1 MTVAST
7 VSTLPLSVILLTTPA
22 SVMMTVT
29 AILKTSATLMEY
41 VRRSLVWLMLTVM
54 MRPMER
60 ESVMFPP
67 SPMEIVT
74 IVTGANVNQVYN
86 SIYIVH
92 YNNFDEKDVSMMRMK
107 E

>member
-1 MTVAST
+1 
-7 VSTLPLSVILLTTPA
+7 
-22 SVMMTVT
+22 MMTMT
-29 AILKTSATLMEY
+29 AILRTSATLMES

-60 ESVMFPP
+60 ESVMCQP

>member
-1 MTVAST
+1 MC
-7 VSTLPLSVILLTTPA
+7 TLLLSVTWLTIPA
-22 SVMMTVT
+22 SAMMTVT
-29 AILKTSATLMEY
+29 AMLKTSATLMES